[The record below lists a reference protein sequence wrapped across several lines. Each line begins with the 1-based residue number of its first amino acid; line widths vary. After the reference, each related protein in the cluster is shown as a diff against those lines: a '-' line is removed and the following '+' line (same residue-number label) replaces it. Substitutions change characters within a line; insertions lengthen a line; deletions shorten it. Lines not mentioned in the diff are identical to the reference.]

1 MISRIVTFAARGSL
15 YGSHDLS
22 TLRRGGGSSL
32 PVTVTSEG
40 LYIYHISLPNYTY
53 ILYIVCS
60 GKRLGGHGSWMVV
73 VAAHFSI
80 ILCTYMTYI
89 CMKCIKLC
97 TCCMIPYCHITK
109 ETAQFLRFRYIVLLG
124 LFLEFITLSH
134 VVFHVLY
141 LFFLFWGGSAVDPT
155 RQQSPLGFITFLVS
169 DPYKPWLSTA
179 TRSISICSIYTNVY
193 HVYHLNMI
201 SCT

>member
-1 MISRIVTFAARGSL
+1 MIEIRKNIYFKRVETVDTTNSFFFFFSGVVGQLFDLFLAAASIPPTVISRIVTFAARGSL

-80 ILCTYMTYI
+80 NLCTYMTYMYEMYKVVYMLHDTI
-89 CMKCIKLC
+89 LPYYQRNR
-97 TCCMIPYCHITK
+97 TIP
-109 ETAQFLRFRYIVLLG
+109 QV
-124 LFLEFITLSH
+124 
-134 VVFHVLY
+134 
-141 LFFLFWGGSAVDPT
+141 
-155 RQQSPLGFITFLVS
+155 
-169 DPYKPWLSTA
+169 
-179 TRSISICSIYTNVY
+179 
-193 HVYHLNMI
+193 
-201 SCT
+201 